1 MIFDK
6 LLAIAEVTFIEQNK
20 PDKRKNVNLTIQSSI
35 NHKYS
40 IYFGWGN
47 SHSESK
53 LFTVLSFICFKRFS
67 E

>member
-40 IYFGWGN
+40 IYFG
-47 SHSESK
+47 
-53 LFTVLSFICFKRFS
+53 
-67 E
+67 